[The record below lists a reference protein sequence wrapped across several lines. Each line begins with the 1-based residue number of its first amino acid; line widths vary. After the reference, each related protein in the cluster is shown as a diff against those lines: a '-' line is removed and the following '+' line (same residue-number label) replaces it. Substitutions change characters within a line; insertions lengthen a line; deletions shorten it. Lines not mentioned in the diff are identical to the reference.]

1 MKKFLTLQNLGW
13 VLTAL
18 ASVMMIMS
26 GTQKVIGT
34 TEMVNNFTYLK
45 LLPCLT
51 LVGVLEL
58 TGVVLLV
65 YNKTSVYGA
74 ALIGSLMSAAAAIHL
89 SVIGSSPL
97 MPILIGVAAW
107 GGHLLRSFSKKN

>member
-1 MKKFLTLQNLGW
+1 MIRLVFLKKELYICKKIIVMKKFLTLQNLGW

-65 YNKTSVYGA
+65 YNHKIE
-74 ALIGSLMSAAAAIHL
+74 L
-89 SVIGSSPL
+89 
-97 MPILIGVAAW
+97 
-107 GGHLLRSFSKKN
+107 